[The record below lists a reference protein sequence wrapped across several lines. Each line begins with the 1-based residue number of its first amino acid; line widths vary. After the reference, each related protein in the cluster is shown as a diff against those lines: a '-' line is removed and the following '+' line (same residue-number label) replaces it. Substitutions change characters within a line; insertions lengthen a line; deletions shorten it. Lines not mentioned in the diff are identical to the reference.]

1 MSNVL
6 HTIKARLYDNL
17 LTDDPND
24 FSARVSSER
33 SLSIGDICN
42 SATTRGG
49 ANISAAS
56 MKHAVELFLKEMGY
70 QLCDGFSVNTGYFT
84 ASPSIRG
91 VFNSSTERFN
101 PDKHSVL
108 FQFNQGELL
117 RNELST
123 ITVEILGAAE
133 SGAFIAQV
141 LDVKSGT
148 VNDLLTPDRNLKISG
163 AKLKVA
169 GETPEIGIYFINQ
182 STQARVKVDESDIVT
197 NNPSEVIVVIPA
209 LAAGSYKVEIITQ
222 QTGSNKLLK
231 EPRTLLFDRSLT
243 VQ

>member
-6 HTIKARLYDNL
+6 HTIKAWLYDNL

-33 SLSIGDICN
+33 SLSISDICN

-49 ANISAAS
+49 ANVSAAS
-56 MKHAVELFLKEMGY
+56 MKHSVELFLKEMSY

-91 VFNSSTERFN
+91 VFNSSAERFN
-101 PDKHSVL
+101 PEKHSIL

-123 ITVEILGAAE
+123 ITVEILGAAK
-133 SGAFIAQV
+133 SGVFIAQV

-148 VNDLLTPDRNLKISG
+148 VNDLLTPNRNLKIGG

-169 GETPEIGIYFINQ
+169 GDNPEVGIYFIDQ
-182 STQARVKVDESDIVT
+182 STEARVKVDKSDIVT
-197 NNPSEVIVVIPA
+197 NNPGEAIVVIPT
-209 LAAGSYKVEIITQ
+209 LAAGSYKVEVVTQ
-222 QTGSNKLLK
+222 YTGSAKLLK
-231 EPRTLLFDRSLT
+231 EPRVIPFDKVLT
-243 VQ
+243 VA